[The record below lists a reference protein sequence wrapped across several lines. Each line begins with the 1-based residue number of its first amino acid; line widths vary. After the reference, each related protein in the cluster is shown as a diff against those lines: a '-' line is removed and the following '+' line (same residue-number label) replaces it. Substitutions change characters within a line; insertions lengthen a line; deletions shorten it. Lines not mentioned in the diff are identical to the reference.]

1 MRARIEEESS
11 KNSTEVSKTK
21 VGDSNVSNPKVI
33 SHEMLLTQKT
43 LLHTLHEEQPSYLLL
58 CQVILTCLS
67 SSSLKDLLPSIVAL
81 LQEFQDPFS
90 KDGPRGLPPFRGIK
104 HQIDFFPGASI
115 PDRPMYRT
123 NPIKTK
129 EIESQVNELLD
140 KGWVQNSLSPCDI
153 HVLLVSKKD
162 GFVVNKNG
170 VHVDP
175 EKIKV
180 IREWAIPKIV
190 RDIRSSHGL
199 AGFYEGS
206 YPTSL
211 LLHHP

>member
-1 MRARIEEESS
+1 MPFGLTNAP
-11 KNSTEVSKTK
+11 STFICLMNHVLRDCI
-21 VGDSNVSNPKVI
+21 GRFFVI
-33 SHEMLLTQKT
+33 YFDDMLVYNT
-43 LLHTLHEEQPSYLLL
+43 
-58 CQVILTCLS
+58 
-67 SSSLKDLLPSIVAL
+67 
-81 LQEFQDPFS
+81 
-90 KDGPRGLPPFRGIK
+90 
-104 HQIDFFPGASI
+104 
-115 PDRPMYRT
+115 
-123 NPIKTK
+123 
-129 EIESQVNELLD
+129 
-140 KGWVQNSLSPCDI
+140 SLSGHI
-153 HVLLVSKKD
+153 GHLRVVLSLLRVNQLYANIDKCTYCVD
-162 GFVVNKNG
+162 NVVFLGFVVNKNG